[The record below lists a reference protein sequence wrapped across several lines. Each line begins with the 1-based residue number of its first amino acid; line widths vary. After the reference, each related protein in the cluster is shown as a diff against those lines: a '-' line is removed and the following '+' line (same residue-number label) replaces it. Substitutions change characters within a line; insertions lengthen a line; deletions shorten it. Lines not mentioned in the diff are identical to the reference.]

1 MQELASLAESDR
13 KIALDRYRIQA
24 IGTVLKSFT
33 TRAPDACWATISLD
47 VMPERSLTRRGF
59 RLSKRF
65 VASMRMRPVQSE
77 TADRAAAL
85 LGRLASP
92 GVGMPARRDRLIG
105 SLATASSSRQVEQV
119 VDRPLIVRVLAVM
132 RHLNRPIGKYQEV
145 RWKTATPPM
154 GPSPNLR
161 FSSLRLT
168 VIAAWRRRALS
179 GAAHG

>member
-65 VASMRMRPVQSE
+65 VASMRMLPVQSE
-77 TADRAAAL
+77 TADRAAAF

-92 GVGMPARRDRLIG
+92 ALRVPARPDRLRG
-105 SLATASSSRQVEQV
+105 SLATASSSRHVEQV
-119 VDRPLIVRVLAVM
+119 LPRPLILRVLPVM
-132 RHLNRPIGKYQEV
+132 RRLN
-145 RWKTATPPM
+145 
-154 GPSPNLR
+154 
-161 FSSLRLT
+161 
-168 VIAAWRRRALS
+168 
-179 GAAHG
+179 

>member
-85 LGRLASP
+85 LVRLASP
-92 GVGMPARRDRLIG
+92 VVGMPARRDSPIR
-105 SLATASSSRQVEQV
+105 SLPPVSSSP
-119 VDRPLIVRVLAVM
+119 PLYHIVPR
-132 RHLNRPIGKYQEV
+132 
-145 RWKTATPPM
+145 
-154 GPSPNLR
+154 
-161 FSSLRLT
+161 
-168 VIAAWRRRALS
+168 
-179 GAAHG
+179 

>member
-132 RHLNRPIGKYQEV
+132 RRLNRPIGKYQEV
-145 RWKTATPPM
+145 RWKTSYATI
-154 GPSPNLR
+154 GAVKRSEEHTSELQSR
-161 FSSLRLT
+161 QYLVCRL
-168 VIAAWRRRALS
+168 LL
-179 GAAHG
+179 